1 MKKRLLMKRLPALL
15 VSIAMTSSALAAEDV
30 TQTMFYVKVPLGGGT
45 ASERASSVGFML
57 KPAARPALDFSF
69 GPGATY
75 RRNAAE
81 DPFEASDFNWWL
93 IGGLTAA
100 ALLLIAT
107 NRKSRQDEPPNCQ
120 ISGNPP
126 CPP

>member
-1 MKKRLLMKRLPALL
+1 MKKRLLAML
-15 VSIAMTSSALAAEDV
+15 VSVAMTTSALGAEDV
-30 TQTMFYVKVPLGGGT
+30 TRAMFYVKVPLGGGP
-45 ASERASSVGFML
+45 ASERASSFGFML

-69 GPGATY
+69 TPRAAY

-107 NRKSRQDEPPNCQ
+107 SRKSRQDEPPPCQ
-120 ISGNPP
+120 ISGNCAP
-126 CPP
+126 

>member
-1 MKKRLLMKRLPALL
+1 MKKRLLALL
-15 VSIAMTSSALAAEDV
+15 VSVAMTTSALGAEDV
-30 TQTMFYVKVPLGGGT
+30 TRAMFYVKVPLGGGT
-45 ASERASSVGFML
+45 ASERASSFGFML

-69 GPGATY
+69 TPRAAY

-81 DPFEASDFNWWL
+81 AQDPFEAADFNWWL

-107 NRKSRQDEPPNCQ
+107 SRKSRQDEPPPCQ
-120 ISGNPP
+120 ISGNCAP
-126 CPP
+126 